1 MEIVLEHRWK
11 MISIDSWKSS
21 TADVELLQRCK
32 RAIRQVV
39 PDADVILYG
48 SRARGDADEY
58 SDYDIL
64 IIVNGLVDM
73 ALKEKILSNV
83 YPLELETSAVLTLIT
98 YSKQQWDSPLYRAM
112 PLHKNVDR
120 EGVLL

>member
-1 MEIVLEHRWK
+1 

-21 TADVELLQRCK
+21 TADVELLRRCK
-32 RAIRQVV
+32 KAIRQVV

-48 SRARGDADEY
+48 SRARGDADKY
-58 SDYDIL
+58 SDYDIM
-64 IIVNGLVDM
+64 IIVNGPVDM
-73 ALKEKILSNV
+73 ALKRKILDHV
-83 YPLELETSAVLTLIT
+83 YPLELETGAVLTLIT
-98 YSKQQWDSPLYRAM
+98 YSKQNWDTPLYRAM